1 MEIIQMIHEIKEQNE
16 IKIFNPTFVENN
28 KGKIKI
34 VIENKKSSLSDKCTI
49 ENKNKKYLKIKLLV
63 FNKNNLN
70 FSYMLKDITSLKKFY
85 VISGKDDDTFES
97 ELEKIIN
104 DTMNDN
110 FKDKKKDFNNENVD
124 EKGAEMEN
132 NENESLS
139 FYKSISKRI
148 FFTINE
154 ISSIAKASSHFSI
167 FSSISKE
174 YNVLCSSFYN
184 FSVRKRISVINLSN
198 LFNGCS
204 LLELIKDI
212 NFWKIENKT
221 KY

>member
-16 IKIFNPTFVENN
+16 IKIFNPAFIENN

-34 VIENKKSSLSDKCTI
+34 VIENKISSLSDKYTI

-63 FNKNNLN
+63 FNKINLN

-85 VISGKDDDTFES
+85 VISGKDDDAFES

-104 DTMNDN
+104 D
-110 FKDKKKDFNNENVD
+110 
-124 EKGAEMEN
+124 A
-132 NENESLS
+132 NESLS
-139 FYKSISKRI
+139 FYKSISKRN

-154 ISSIAKASSHFSI
+154 ISSIAKTSSHFSI

-174 YNVLCSSFYN
+174 YNVLYSSFCN

-198 LFNGCS
+198 LFNGVHC
-204 LLELIKDI
+204 
-212 NFWKIENKT
+212 
-221 KY
+221 

>member
-16 IKIFNPTFVENN
+16 IKIFNPTFVKNN

-34 VIENKKSSLSDKCTI
+34 VIENKKSSLSDKYTI

-70 FSYMLKDITSLKKFY
+70 LSYMLKDITSLKKFY

-104 DTMNDN
+104 DAINNN
-110 FKDKKKDFNNENVD
+110 FKDKKIDFNNENVD

-139 FYKSISKRI
+139 FYKSISKRN
-148 FFTINE
+148 FFTITE
-154 ISSIAKASSHFSI
+154 ISSIAKTSSHFSI
-167 FSSISKE
+167 FSSVSKE
-174 YNVLCSSFYN
+174 YNVLYSSFCN

-198 LFNGCS
+198 LFNGVHC
-204 LLELIKDI
+204 
-212 NFWKIENKT
+212 
-221 KY
+221 

>member
-16 IKIFNPTFVENN
+16 IKIFNPTFVKNN

-34 VIENKKSSLSDKCTI
+34 VIENKKSSLSDKYTI

-104 DTMNDN
+104 DAMNNN
-110 FKDKKKDFNNENVD
+110 FKDKKIDFNNENVD

-139 FYKSISKRI
+139 FYKSISKRN

-154 ISSIAKASSHFSI
+154 ISSIAKTSSHFSI